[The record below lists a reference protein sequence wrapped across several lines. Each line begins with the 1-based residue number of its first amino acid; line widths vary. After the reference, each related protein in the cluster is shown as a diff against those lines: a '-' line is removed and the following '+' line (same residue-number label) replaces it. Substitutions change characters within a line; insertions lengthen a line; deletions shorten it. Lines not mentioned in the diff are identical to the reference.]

1 MFVRHLALKNFR
13 SWPFLDL
20 ELGPGVTVFTGANG
34 FGKTNIVESLYYLA
48 TLSSHRV
55 KHDAPLVKEGAEA
68 AELAATVVS
77 QGRELVVRMT
87 INPHAANLA
96 QLNRTRLRHPRELL
110 GGVRCVLFSPED
122 LQLVTGEPEGRRRL
136 VDAVIAQET
145 PRFSA
150 IKADYERVLKQR
162 NALLKQAFACRRKGQ
177 PLDSSLFTSLD
188 VWDIQ
193 LAALGAELVTSRAK
207 LITRLQPLVE
217 AAYLEIAPHSRPP
230 GLRYVTREQG
240 ETTAET
246 EALLLTSLAEIR
258 SREIDAG
265 RTLIGPHKDDLELL
279 LGSQP
284 AKGFASHGETWSF
297 AIALKIAVFRLFSRG
312 GHIPI
317 LILDDV
323 FAELDNPRR
332 QALTAMI
339 DSAEQVLITT
349 AVPTDIP
356 DDMEHVIHTVLL
368 TEGESYLDVTADE

>member
-1 MFVRHLALKNFR
+1 MFVRHLTLKDFR
-13 SWPFLDL
+13 SWPELDL

-34 FGKTNIVESLYYLA
+34 FGKTNIVESIYYLA
-48 TLSSHRV
+48 NLSSHRV
-55 KHDAPLVKEGAEA
+55 KHDAPLVRAGTDA
-68 AELAATVVS
+68 AQLAATVVS
-77 QGRELVVRMT
+77 GGRELVVRMT
-87 INPHAANLA
+87 VKPHAANLA

-122 LQLVTGEPEGRRRL
+122 LHLVTGEPEGRRRL
-136 VDAVIAQET
+136 IDSVISQET

-150 IKADYERVLKQR
+150 TKAEYERVLKQR
-162 NALLKQAFACRRKGQ
+162 NALLKQAKANFYPSMHGM
-177 PLDSSLFTSLD
+177 LD
-188 VWDIQ
+188 VWDSQ
-193 LAALGAELVTSRAK
+193 LASLGAELVTARSA
-207 LITRLQPLVE
+207 LITRLHPLVE

-230 GLRYVTREQG
+230 AISYLTRDQG

-258 SREIDAG
+258 PREIDAG
-265 RTLIGPHKDDLELL
+265 RTLIGPHKDDLGLY
-279 LGSQP
+279 LGEAP

-297 AIALKIAVFRLFSRG
+297 AIALKIAVFRLFSTG

-332 QALTAMI
+332 QALTSMI
-339 DSAEQVLITT
+339 RSAEQVLITT

-356 DDMEHVIHTVLL
+356 TDLTHTDHTVLL
-368 TEGESYLDVTADE
+368 KDGDSFLDVSDDE

>member
-1 MFVRHLALKNFR
+1 MFVRHLTLKNFR

-77 QGRELVVRMT
+77 QGRELAVRMT
-87 INPHAANLA
+87 IKPHAANLA

-150 IKADYERVLKQR
+150 TKADYDRVLKQR
-162 NALLKQAFACRRKGQ
+162 NALLKQAKANFDPSMHG
-177 PLDSSLFTSLD
+177 LLD
-188 VWDIQ
+188 VWDSQ
-193 LAALGAELVTSRAK
+193 LASLGAELVTSRAK

-217 AAYLEIAPHSRPP
+217 AAYREIAPHSRPP
-230 GLRYVTREQG
+230 GLRYITREQG

-258 SREIDAG
+258 PREIDAG

-279 LGSQP
+279 LGSNP

-297 AIALKIAVFRLFSRG
+297 AIALKIAVFRLFSTG

-332 QALTAMI
+332 QALTSMI

-368 TEGESYLDVTADE
+368 TEGESHLDVTADE